1 MFDITNS
8 LGFYKKLLADVA
20 DLQEHPD
27 SARLAV
33 NCAVTAYHLHEW
45 VWGDWL
51 KTDHAAWK
59 KLGIRD
65 KKGFLDWLDAHAPWF
80 QTVQM
85 LANGSKHFMRQ
96 ASQQTRRTGSFDL
109 AAFDNDAFDVTRLEI
124 EIEGA
129 DAKPHNCKS
138 GPRMAW
144 VHIRNTA
151 NRLRRQRGDFYADH
165 YKSDAE

>member
-8 LGFYKKLLADVA
+8 LGFYKKLLEDVA

-129 DAKPHNCKS
+129 DAKKWIKAEIFFEEIARFWRDFFREYGPH
-138 GPRMAW
+138 GQPLTGR
-144 VHIRNTA
+144 VHFR
-151 NRLRRQRGDFYADH
+151 D
-165 YKSDAE
+165 